1 MTSNKA
7 FQIAFIISLATHGV
21 ILSQN
26 PNFSLFPISR
36 NAKNIEINY
45 VRTPPERKELLKL
58 QPVPKKEISSKLLPK
73 ISSGKRPPPPF
84 IDKEMFKTSKITSS
98 RNTGFTKPE
107 LTKPDIIAVKKKIT
121 LPPVDM
127 DKINNASYI
136 SYYQIVREKIRRAAY
151 QNFTRTE
158 TGEVYLTFIIST
170 EGNLIESR
178 LVEEKSSFSPYLRQ
192 TALRSIKEASPF
204 PVFPKEL
211 DYPQLTFNVVISFEV
226 E

>member
-7 FQIAFIISLATHGV
+7 FQIAFIISLATHGA

-26 PNFSLFPISR
+26 PNFSLFPISK
-36 NAKNIEINY
+36 NAKNVEINY
-45 VRTPPERKELLKL
+45 VRTPQEKKEILKL
-58 QPVPKKEISSKLLPK
+58 QLIPRKEISSKLLPK
-73 ISSGKRPPPPF
+73 ITSGKRPPPPF
-84 IDKEMFKTSKITSS
+84 IDKEMFKTGKITSS
-98 RNTGFTKPE
+98 RPAGFTKPE
-107 LTKPDIIAVKKKIT
+107 LAKPNIIAIKKKIT
-121 LPPVDM
+121 FPPVNM

-158 TGEVYLTFIIST
+158 TGEVYLTFIVSN
-170 EGNLIESR
+170 EGNMKETQLM
-178 LVEEKSSFSPYLRQ
+178 EEKSSFSPYLRQ

-211 DYPQLTFNVVISFEV
+211 DYPQLTFNVIISFEV